1 MPVLGSGKIA
11 GRRALDGVL
20 HRDGALGEGFF
31 LLFFFFALEGTSF
44 LLMGQVRSGLGGR
57 ALTGQNARKDE
68 VDDNDTAR

>member
-31 LLFFFFALEGTSF
+31 LLFFFFRARGNKLSADGAGEVG
-44 LLMGQVRSGLGGR
+44 SGRQGINR
-57 ALTGQNARKDE
+57 TKC
-68 VDDNDTAR
+68 